1 MKGIS
6 GIFRGLKF
14 KAKFIYYVAGD
25 GKRIVKCMLEV
36 SESAPY
42 KGIRMHTNYKCTAL
56 AKCNTDAGDVFS
68 MKEGQKIALHKALWK
83 FKETRLIFRKAYLN
97 IQDRIK
103 ASAIDFQDKMNR
115 EIEKTV
121 GTRNA

>member
-6 GIFRGLKF
+6 GTFRGLKF
-14 KAKFIYYVAGD
+14 QAKFISYVAGD
-25 GKRIVKCMLEV
+25 GKQIVKCMLEV

-42 KGIRMHTNYKCTAL
+42 KGIRIHTNYKCTTL

-68 MKEGQKIALHKALWK
+68 MEEGQKIALEKALGK
-83 FKETRLIFRKAYLN
+83 FINTKFIFQTIYQR
-97 IQDRIK
+97 IGDRIK
-103 ASAIDFQDKMNR
+103 SSALDFQEKMDR
-115 EIEKTV
+115 EIEKIV